1 MTIIAD
7 PSAPGAKKSWNEG
20 DYMWDETKAAAVRH
34 AAKSP
39 ASESPAPT
47 GFEDIRRQR
56 NAWYSKLGDRRL
68 VCRVEG
74 CDATC
79 SSAYSGRSRI
89 CKACQTAREVRW
101 RGENARFCQKCT
113 AFHPLSAFNGKNR
126 TCQKWLERVRV
137 AAESRAKARRAKS
150 GSPDDG
156 GASSSSSS
164 KKPATSGEPS
174 RSRDENPFP
183 GRPVPPP
190 DVHHELAEFASRTFA
205 AVFQTD
211 ASDAAEDPNRVDRE
225 EGPGPVPRDPG
236 PFPPGVLRARS
247 SGPSSAFPL
256 QTYGSSSAL
265 PGDLPAPPLAADVA
279 LPADAFFEESDV
291 SFASVWLKLENT
303 TPDDLPP
310 EGLEPFLR
318 DAARAT
324 PLAMSSCAQ
333 PGCTLVKFDFVLR
346 AQDAKRAI
354 EPVFAHPTPAVL
366 VLESFFGD
374 GIGGADVP
382 GFLANGAVSAGVCGR
397 PDAAE
402 ATLGEPGRV
411 RGFLPKVVRDVGFG
425 AEEDTLA
432 FALGARVESDLCKVA
447 RFFGGA
453 GLPRFS
459 GGRVEVRV
467 SFPCALLAK
476 VLDGS
481 VSFEVRARGCVF
493 RADVVGTPSGGA
505 EPSGFAE
512 AALSFPTRAPGSP
525 ANRGEPLQGAAVV
538 DAVCTATRASV
549 GIAPAVFVF
558 VRDRETKAFVD
569 ALLEP
574 RESSSSVRDARCRA
588 AERSALFA
596 LGAALAGHSAAA
608 RGVARRAFRASR
620 AASGRGRACAALVD
634 ELFANSALRGRDDAE
649 AVLADAARLA
659 PARVVAAVAAVVER
673 RSIDEASETDPLDE
687 ASETDP
693 LDEARGTAT
702 ADDSG
707 RLALRVAATRGDPG
721 VALRLLSGG
730 VAKPSH
736 WFERRGATTPRVL
749 ADARMSR
756 AVESRVFESAAL
768 AAETLRRSAEEEG
781 VSVRAEVG
789 GGRDEP
795 RASSFRANRADA
807 VLSRAISRV
816 SRLADEEDARAER
829 ASKTS
834 GSGTFN
840 PGDPGESVSGGS
852 EACRGLAASTSS
864 RTSPDETRDSVSPE
878 GCLWRLA
885 LATLADPEFAPALVS
900 AFARGGGSPEDA
912 AESYWDPEAASWRA
926 SLDALLAGARD
937 RAAVGED
944 VSGLAEAAESLL
956 VEIERVAKSTAS
968 RGGAAGGFASRLRHA
983 AACVVPDGDATW
995 FSWEH
1000 GPGGD
1005 ARSYDELDVR
1015 RALSLG
1021 GVVTPATQTR
1031 LLLSGA
1037 ILCTCHA
1044 CLSGGWGGKTVGGAV
1059 AWAGLLIA
1067 RATTDP
1073 DAPWPKVPSLLALC
1087 YYFCPAIVVGVGF
1100 VATRLYPEGWAR
1112 RRETMIMTCR
1122 LVNTF
1127 GWVVTHSSG
1136 VLLLDEATMWKSS
1149 LVRVF
1154 WMSVILAS
1162 TSIRL
1167 ERQLFVSAAQ
1177 FLVFLKMDLAKFR
1190 GSATR
1195 VVTRTLIEVLFVGSA
1210 VAYGAWRERVVRR
1223 HLARKRK

>member
-1 MTIIAD
+1 M
-7 PSAPGAKKSWNEG
+7 
-20 DYMWDETKAAAVRH
+20 
-34 AAKSP
+34 
-39 ASESPAPT
+39 
-47 GFEDIRRQR
+47 
-56 NAWYSKLGDRRL
+56 
-68 VCRVEG
+68 
-74 CDATC
+74 
-79 SSAYSGRSRI
+79 
-89 CKACQTAREVRW
+89 
-101 RGENARFCQKCT
+101 
-113 AFHPLSAFNGKNR
+113 
-126 TCQKWLERVRV
+126 
-137 AAESRAKARRAKS
+137 
-150 GSPDDG
+150 
-156 GASSSSSS
+156 
-164 KKPATSGEPS
+164 
-174 RSRDENPFP
+174 
-183 GRPVPPP
+183 
-190 DVHHELAEFASRTFA
+190 
-205 AVFQTD
+205 
-211 ASDAAEDPNRVDRE
+211 
-225 EGPGPVPRDPG
+225 
-236 PFPPGVLRARS
+236 
-247 SGPSSAFPL
+247 
-256 QTYGSSSAL
+256 
-265 PGDLPAPPLAADVA
+265 
-279 LPADAFFEESDV
+279 
-291 SFASVWLKLENT
+291 
-303 TPDDLPP
+303 
-310 EGLEPFLR
+310 
-318 DAARAT
+318 
-324 PLAMSSCAQ
+324 
-333 PGCTLVKFDFVLR
+333 
-346 AQDAKRAI
+346 
-354 EPVFAHPTPAVL
+354 
-366 VLESFFGD
+366 
-374 GIGGADVP
+374 
-382 GFLANGAVSAGVCGR
+382 
-397 PDAAE
+397 
-402 ATLGEPGRV
+402 
-411 RGFLPKVVRDVGFG
+411 
-425 AEEDTLA
+425 
-432 FALGARVESDLCKVA
+432 
-447 RFFGGA
+447 
-453 GLPRFS
+453 
-459 GGRVEVRV
+459 
-467 SFPCALLAK
+467 
-476 VLDGS
+476 
-481 VSFEVRARGCVF
+481 
-493 RADVVGTPSGGA
+493 
-505 EPSGFAE
+505 
-512 AALSFPTRAPGSP
+512 
-525 ANRGEPLQGAAVV
+525 
-538 DAVCTATRASV
+538 
-549 GIAPAVFVF
+549 
-558 VRDRETKAFVD
+558 
-569 ALLEP
+569 
-574 RESSSSVRDARCRA
+574 
-588 AERSALFA
+588 
-596 LGAALAGHSAAA
+596 
-608 RGVARRAFRASR
+608 
-620 AASGRGRACAALVD
+620 
-634 ELFANSALRGRDDAE
+634 
-649 AVLADAARLA
+649 
-659 PARVVAAVAAVVER
+659 
-673 RSIDEASETDPLDE
+673 
-687 ASETDP
+687 
-693 LDEARGTAT
+693 
-702 ADDSG
+702 
-707 RLALRVAATRGDPG
+707 
-721 VALRLLSGG
+721 ALRLLSGG

-781 VSVRAEVG
+781 VSGRAEVG

-807 VLSRAISRV
+807 VLSRAISRA

-864 RTSPDETRDSVSPE
+864 RASPDETRDSVSPE

-912 AESYWDPEAASWRA
+912 AESYGDPEAASWRD

-1005 ARSYDELDVR
+1005 AHSYDELDVR

-1021 GVVTPATQTR
+1021 GAVTPATQTR

-1195 VVTRTLIEVLFVGSA
+1195 VVARTLIEVLFVGSA
-1210 VAYGAWRERVVRR
+1210 VAYGAWREQVVRS